1 MSGRHPEMGR
11 GTDLARAAGADVH
24 ADLID
29 DLKEQ
34 LLIIVLK
41 RLRERYGDDLVF
53 PVSEVD
59 DTGGD
64 LLAFSVDAER
74 RFRFELRKKS

>member
-1 MSGRHPEMGR
+1 MGR
-11 GTDLARAAGADVH
+11 GTDLARAAGAGLH
-24 ADLID
+24 AYLID
-29 DLKEQ
+29 DFKEQ
-34 LLIIVLK
+34 LLIVAFK

-53 PVSEVD
+53 PLTEVD

-64 LLAFSVDAER
+64 LLAFRVDAER